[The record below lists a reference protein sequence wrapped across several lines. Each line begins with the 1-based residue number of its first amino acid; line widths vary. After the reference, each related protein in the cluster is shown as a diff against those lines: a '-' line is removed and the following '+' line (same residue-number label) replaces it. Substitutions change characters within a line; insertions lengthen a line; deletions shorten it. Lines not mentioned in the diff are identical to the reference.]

1 MQTFQIHTV
10 DSAPEQS
17 RPALE
22 GLQRNFGFVPNTAA
36 IMSDSSVLIG
46 AFVGAFG
53 NFHGS
58 TLSGQEKQIVLLTN
72 AVALKCEWTTAFHS
86 TLALKE
92 GVATT
97 EVILIR
103 NAKPPQ
109 DARFAALSGLA
120 KALIQRKGLGAE
132 ADVEKFVAAGYAK
145 SQVLD
150 VVAGIAISTMA
161 GLTANVAK
169 PPVEALFQAQAWRA
183 ALADE

>member
-10 DSAPEQS
+10 ESAPDKS
-17 RPALE
+17 KPALA
-22 GLQRNFGFVPNTAA
+22 GLQKNFGFVPNTAA
-36 IMSDSSVLIG
+36 IMSESPALIG

-53 NFHGS
+53 DFHGS

-72 AVALKCEWTTAFHS
+72 AVTLQCEWTTAFHS

-103 NAKPPQ
+103 NGKLPQ

-120 KALIQRKGLGAE
+120 KALIERKGLDVE
-132 ADVEKFVAAGYAK
+132 ADLARFLDADYAN

-161 GLTANVAK
+161 GLTANIAK
-169 PPVEALFQAQAWRA
+169 PPVEALFQAQAWKA
-183 ALADE
+183 A